1 MAGMEMERKK
11 DRTMLM
17 LRILLTLLIL
27 AMLMPGWGLLSAS
40 TLAERQPI
48 VNNEAIGTVSPYDR

>member
-1 MAGMEMERKK
+1 MAGMKIERKK

-17 LRILLTLLIL
+17 LRILVTLLIL

-40 TLAERQPI
+40 TLAKRQPT
-48 VNNEAIGTVSPYDR
+48 VTNDAIGTVSPSDR